1 MQQDTTGSTTLAIG
15 LQDMLTQ
22 VLREG
27 AQKMLAQAIEEEVAD
42 YLDHHGQQRDEH
54 GHRLVVRNGYKP
66 ARSIQTPLGP
76 MDVHQPRIDDRR
88 LDERGQRIRFSSQVL
103 PPYLRRTKS
112 LEELLPWLY
121 LKGISTGDYQEALQ
135 ALLGPEAPGL
145 SASTIVRLKEV
156 WRRDWEAWSNRSLE
170 DKRYVYF
177 WVDGVYFN
185 IRLEQDR
192 QCILVVMGATPEGQK
207 ELVAIQDGFRE
218 NEQSWLDLLRNLK
231 QRGLAIGPNLAVGD
245 GALGFWKALGQV
257 YPDTREQRCWVHKT
271 VNVLNHLP
279 KSLQPAAKTQ
289 LQQIWM
295 APGRAEAAKA
305 WQQFDKQ
312 YRAKY
317 PKAVESLDKDRE
329 ALLAFYDFPAEHW
342 VHLRTSNP
350 IESTFGTVR
359 LRTVRTKGCGSRQ
372 ACLTMVFQLARSAER
387 SWRLLNGAQ
396 LLAEVIQGVKFV
408 DGIKEQA
415 A

>member
-1 MQQDTTGSTTLAIG
+1 MQQDKTSGMDLAIAPR
-15 LQDMLTQ
+15 DVLTHI
-22 VLREG
+22 LRDG
-27 AQKMLAQAIEEEVAD
+27 AQKMLAQAIQQEVQE
-42 YLDHHGQQRDEH
+42 YLDRHADQLDEH

-66 ARSIQTPLGP
+66 ARSLQTPLGSIP
-76 MDVHQPRIDDRR
+76 VQQPRIDDRR
-88 LDERGQRIRFSSQVL
+88 LDEEGRRIRFTSQVL

-121 LKGISTGDYQEALQ
+121 LKGVSTGDYQEALQ

-145 SASTIVRLKEV
+145 SASTIVRLKET
-156 WRRDWEAWSNRSLE
+156 WRRDWEAWSNRSLA
-170 DKRYVYF
+170 DTRYVYF

-192 QCILVVMGATPEGQK
+192 QCILVVIGATDQGQK
-207 ELVAIQDGFRE
+207 ELVAISDGFRE
-218 NEQSWLDLLRNLK
+218 NEQSWLAVLRDLK
-231 QRGLAIGPNLAVGD
+231 QRGLEIGPSLAVGD

-279 KSLQPAAKTQ
+279 QSLQAAAKSH

-295 APGRAEAAKA
+295 APSRSAAMKA
-305 WQQFDKQ
+305 WSQLDRQ

-317 PKAVESLDKDRE
+317 PKAVECLEKDRE

-372 ACLTMVFQLARSAER
+372 ACLTMVFQLARSAQR
-387 SWRLLNGAQ
+387 SWRTLNGAP
-396 LLAEVIQGVKFV
+396 LLTEVIQGVKFV
-408 DGIKEQA
+408 DGVKEQA

>member
-1 MQQDTTGSTTLAIG
+1 MQQDTTGSTALAIG
-15 LQDMLTQ
+15 LQDVLTQ

-27 AQKMLAQAIEEEVAD
+27 AQKMLAQAIEQEVQA
-42 YLDHHGQQRDEH
+42 YLDSHADQRDEH

-76 MDVHQPRIDDRR
+76 LEVHQPRIDDRR
-88 LDERGQRIRFSSQVL
+88 LDEQGQRIRFTSQVL

-156 WRRDWEAWSNRSLE
+156 WRRDWEAWSNRSLAQ
-170 DKRYVYF
+170 KRYVYF

-192 QCILVVMGATPEGQK
+192 QCILVVMGATEQGQK
-207 ELVAIQDGFRE
+207 ELVAIADGFRE
-218 NEQSWLDLLRNLK
+218 NEQSWLAVLRDLK
-231 QRGLAIGPNLAVGD
+231 ARGLAIGPQLAVGD
-245 GALGFWKALGQV
+245 GALGFWKALAQV
-257 YPDTREQRCWVHKT
+257 YPDSREQRCWVHKT

-279 KSLQPAAKTQ
+279 KSLQPTAKSQ

-305 WQQFDKQ
+305 WGQFDRQ

-317 PKAVESLDKDRE
+317 PKAVECLEKDRE

-342 VHLRTSNP
+342 VHLRTTNP

-387 SWRLLNGAQ
+387 SWRILNGAQ
-396 LLAEVIQGVKFV
+396 LLPEVIQGVRFV
-408 DGIKEQA
+408 DGIKEKA

>member
-1 MQQDTTGSTTLAIG
+1 MQQDTAGSTTLAIG
-15 LQDMLTQ
+15 MQDVLTA

-27 AQKMLAQAIEEEVAD
+27 AQKMLAQAIEQEVAE
-42 YLDHHGQQRDEH
+42 YLALHAAQRDEH

-66 ARSIQTPLGP
+66 ARSLQTPLGP
-76 MDVHQPRIDDRR
+76 IPVHQPRIDDRR
-88 LDERGQRIRFSSQVL
+88 FDEQGQRIRFTSRVL
-103 PPYLRRTKS
+103 PPYLRKTKS

-145 SASTIVRLKEV
+145 SASTIVRLKET
-156 WRRDWEAWSNRSLE
+156 WRRDWEAWSQRSLA

-192 QCILVVMGATPEGQK
+192 QCILVILGATAEGRK

-218 NEQSWLDLLRNLK
+218 NEQSWLAVLRNLK
-231 QRGLAIGPNLAVGD
+231 ERGLSIGPQLAVGD
-245 GALGFWKALGQV
+245 GALGFWKALRQV
-257 YPDTREQRCWVHKT
+257 YPDSREQRCWVHKT

-279 KSLQPAAKTQ
+279 QSLQPAAHKQ

-295 APGRAEAAKA
+295 APGRSAATKA
-305 WQQFDKQ
+305 WEQFDKQ

-317 PKAVESLDKDRE
+317 PKAVECLDKDRE
-329 ALLAFYDFPAEHW
+329 ALLAFYDFPADHW
-342 VHLRTSNP
+342 RHLRTSNP

-359 LRTVRTKGCGSRQ
+359 LRTTKTKGCGSRQ

-387 SWRLLNGAQ
+387 SWRTLNGAQ
-396 LLAEVIQGVKFV
+396 LLTEVIQGVKFV
-408 DGIKEQA
+408 DGIKEKA

>member
-1 MQQDTTGSTTLAIG
+1 MRQDTTSGTALAIG
-15 LQDMLTQ
+15 ARDVLTQ

-27 AQKMLAQAIEEEVAD
+27 AQKMLAQAIEQEVAD
-42 YLDHHGQQRDEH
+42 YLDRHGQERDGH

-66 ARSIQTPLGP
+66 ARSIQTPLGQ

-88 LDERGQRIRFSSQVL
+88 LDERGQRIRFTSQVL

-112 LEELLPWLY
+112 LEDLLPWLY

-170 DKRYVYF
+170 GKQYAYF

-231 QRGLAIGPNLAVGD
+231 ERGLAIGPNLAIGD
-245 GALGFWKALGQV
+245 GALGFWKALRQV

-279 KSLQPAAKTQ
+279 QSLQPAAKIQ
-289 LQQIWM
+289 LQQIWK

-317 PKAVESLDKDRE
+317 PKAVECLDKDRE

-387 SWRLLNGAQ
+387 SWRLLNAAQ
-396 LLAEVIQGVKFV
+396 LLPEVIQGVKFV

>member
-1 MQQDTTGSTTLAIG
+1 MQQDTTGSTPLAIG
-15 LQDMLTQ
+15 SRDVLTQ

-27 AQKMLAQAIEEEVAD
+27 AQKMLAQAIEQEVQD
-42 YLDHHGQQRDEH
+42 YLDHHADQLDEH

-66 ARSIQTPLGP
+66 ARSLQTPLGP
-76 MDVHQPRIDDRR
+76 IPVHQPRIDDRR
-88 LDERGQRIRFSSQVL
+88 VDEQGRRIRFTSSVL

-135 ALLGPEAPGL
+135 ALLGPDAPGL
-145 SASTIVRLKEV
+145 SASTIVRLKET
-156 WRRDWEAWSNRSLE
+156 WRRDWEAWSNRSLQ

-192 QCILVVMGATPEGQK
+192 QCILVVLGATAEGQK
-207 ELVAIQDGFRE
+207 ELVAIADGFRE
-218 NEQSWLDLLRNLK
+218 NEQSWLAVLRDLK
-231 QRGLAIGPNLAVGD
+231 ERGLSIGPQLAVGD
-245 GALGFWKALGQV
+245 GALGFWKALRQA

-279 KSLQPAAKTQ
+279 KSLQPAAQKQ

-295 APGRAEAAKA
+295 APGRQQALKA
-305 WQQFDKQ
+305 WGQFDKQ
-312 YRAKY
+312 YRPKY
-317 PKAVESLDKDRE
+317 PKAVECLDKDQE

-342 VHLRTSNP
+342 RHLRTSNP

-359 LRTVRTKGCGSRQ
+359 LRTAKTKGCGSRQ

-387 SWRLLNGAQ
+387 SWRTLNGAQ
-396 LLAEVIQGVKFV
+396 LLPEVIQGVKFV
-408 DGIKEQA
+408 DGITEQA

>member
-1 MQQDTTGSTTLAIG
+1 MQQDTAGSTALAIG
-15 LQDMLTQ
+15 VQDVLTQ
-22 VLREG
+22 VLRQG
-27 AQKMLAQAIEEEVAD
+27 AQKMLAQAIEQEVQD
-42 YLDHHGQQRDEH
+42 YLDQHADQRDEF
-54 GHRLVVRNGYKP
+54 GHRLVVRNGCKP

-76 MDVHQPRIDDRR
+76 MSVQQPRIDDRR
-88 LDERGQRIRFSSQVL
+88 LDEHGRRIRFTSQVL
-103 PPYLRRTKS
+103 PPYLRRTQS
-112 LEELLPWLY
+112 IEELLPWLY

-135 ALLGPEAPGL
+135 ALLGPKAPGL
-145 SASTIVRLKEV
+145 SASTIVRLKET
-156 WRRDWEAWSNRSLE
+156 WRRDWEAWSNRSLA

-192 QCILVVMGATPEGQK
+192 QCILVVMGATEQGQK
-207 ELVAIQDGFRE
+207 ELVAIVDGFRE

-231 QRGLAIGPNLAVGD
+231 ERGLAVGPNLAVGD
-245 GALGFWKALGQV
+245 GALGFWKALAQV
-257 YPDTREQRCWVHKT
+257 YPATRQQRCWVHKT

-279 KSLQPAAKTQ
+279 KRLQPAGKSQ
-289 LQQIWM
+289 LRQIWM

-305 WQQFDKQ
+305 WSQFDKQ

-317 PKAVESLDKDRE
+317 PKAVECLEKDRE

-359 LRTVRTKGCGSRQ
+359 LRTNKTKGCGSRQ

-387 SWRLLNGAQ
+387 SWRTLNGAQ
-396 LLAEVIQGVKFV
+396 LLPEIIQGVKFV
-408 DGIKEQA
+408 DGIKEIA